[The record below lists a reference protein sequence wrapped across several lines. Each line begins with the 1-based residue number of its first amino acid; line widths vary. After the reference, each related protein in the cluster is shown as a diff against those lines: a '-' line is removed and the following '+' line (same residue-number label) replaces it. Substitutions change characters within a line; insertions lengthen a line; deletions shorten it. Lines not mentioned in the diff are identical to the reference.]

1 MFKIQEVKLMGIETK
16 HGLIARATKL
26 RNMIKDI
33 DIRLGKL
40 KIEMVRLGKWKLDI
54 KRQLVKLEFSYKR

>member
-40 KIEMVRLGKWKLDI
+40 KIEITRLGKWKLDI